1 MVFRGRQLAGANLP
15 SRAALWLLLAAFV
28 LLYGIVFALSPI
40 AAVALWGV
48 ALLSFLAAQR
58 LEWTALCLFLIV
70 PLGRLTWLNDTGT
83 LDLTKFFV
91 LALAIGWIASSLVK
105 RDRRLA
111 AVWTES
117 PVTVLLLLFLLVN
130 LVSLLNVWDLRR
142 SLLSLL
148 RLSGLFGMYIL
159 IVSLVRTRR
168 QVEVAIGFL
177 LLTGLVVCLLGVWE
191 SLTHQYLW
199 HLLGQDRSLPPGL
212 AGASGGDSPFALR
225 IITVFIDYNFMGG
238 YMAVLI
244 GLVGGCAMAV
254 RRWELR
260 IGLAGLAL
268 LILYNAVQ
276 TGSRGGMMGFAVATL
291 MLLVLSRIRARWFV
305 LALIA
310 VAAIAFFPV
319 ADQFVPQFR
328 GGISLEDL
336 QQDQRWGYWQM
347 ALHMAKDHPIT
358 GVGTDNFFSLYSW
371 YRVSPALMARYYC
384 HNIYLQMWAECGI
397 FGLLSILSLVG
408 VVALTYGRAVGGAQ
422 DEAWR
427 GLLVGLL
434 AAFLGYATF
443 AATCNTLHDQ
453 PLWMLMAL
461 SVVVARVTREQR
473 PAVPPDGEGREYP
486 SQPALPPPTAGPQG
500 RTAR

>member
-1 MVFRGRQLAGANLP
+1 MGFRERQITEAALP
-15 SRAALWLLLAAFV
+15 WRIALWLLLAGFT
-28 LLYGIVFALSPI
+28 LLYGMVFALSPVAAI
-40 AAVALWGV
+40 AVWAV
-48 ALLSFLAAQR
+48 ALLSFLAARR

-70 PLGRLTWLNDTGT
+70 PLGRLMWLNDTGT

-91 LALAIGWIASSLVK
+91 LALAIGWVASGLVRK
-105 RDRRLA
+105 DRRLA

-117 PVTVLLLLFLLVN
+117 PVTVLILLFLLVN
-130 LVSLLNVWDLRR
+130 IVSLLNVWDLRR

-148 RLSGLFGMYIL
+148 RLFGLFGMYIL
-159 IVSLVRTRR
+159 IVALVRTRR
-168 QVEVAIGFL
+168 QVEIAVGFL

-212 AGASGGDSPFALR
+212 AGSSLTTGGSPLALR

-238 YMAVLI
+238 YMAVLF
-244 GLVGGCAMAV
+244 GLVGGCAMAT
-254 RRWELR
+254 RRWHLR
-260 IGLAGLAL
+260 VGLAGLAVL
-268 LILYNAVQ
+268 VLYNAVQ
-276 TGSRGGMMGFAVATL
+276 TGSRGGLMGLAVATL

-310 VAAIAFFPV
+310 IVAIIVFPV

-328 GGISLEDL
+328 GGISLDAL
-336 QQDQRWGYWQM
+336 KQDQRWGYWQM
-347 ALHMAKDHPIT
+347 ALQMVKDHPIT

-371 YRVSPALMARYYC
+371 YRISPALMARYYC
-384 HNIYLQMWAECGI
+384 HNIYLQMWAECGL
-397 FGLLSILSLVG
+397 FGLLSILSLVT
-408 VVALTYGRAVGGAQ
+408 VVALTYARAASRTK

-427 GLLVGLL
+427 GIVVGLF
-434 AAFLGYATF
+434 AAFVGYATF

-461 SVVVARVTREQR
+461 SVVVARVTREQSLGP
-473 PAVPPDGEGREYP
+473 PASEDDGDP
-486 SQPALPPPTAGPQG
+486 SGPSLQAPAPG
-500 RTAR
+500 